1 MAWFSAFGA
10 HFFMAKDLIVWIALI
25 VLFPGSYFAGWV
37 KGYKSVPPYA
47 VAKAMLRPVPTEKDY
62 EKVKIL
68 KGFKVA
74 KLWLLRTA
82 VTTVVIG
89 FLLSFLIQ

>member
-1 MAWFSAFGA
+1 MP
-10 HFFMAKDLIVWIALI
+10 KDVIVWVAFI

-37 KGYKSVPPYA
+37 KGYKSVPPFA
-47 VAKAMLRPVPTEKDY
+47 VAIAMLRPAPTEKDY

-74 KLWLLRTA
+74 KLWLLRT
-82 VTTVVIG
+82 TVMTVGIG
-89 FLLSFLIQ
+89 LLLTALIQ

>member
-1 MAWFSAFGA
+1 
-10 HFFMAKDLIVWIALI
+10 
-25 VLFPGSYFAGWV
+25 
-37 KGYKSVPPYA
+37 
-47 VAKAMLRPVPTEKDY
+47 VPTEKDY

>member
-1 MAWFSAFGA
+1 
-10 HFFMAKDLIVWIALI
+10 MAKDLIVGIALI

-47 VAKAMLRPVPTEKDY
+47 VAKTMIRPVPTEKEW

-82 VTTVVIG
+82 VTTIVSAFI
-89 FLLSFLIQ
+89 LSILISGSFK